1 MGVWRKKSPSRGIR
15 PYKVPEVGVCL
26 VRSVNIKGTS
36 VAEVELVMQ
45 GGVGKSQGGLRP
57 Q

>member
-1 MGVWRKKSPSRGIR
+1 MSVWRKNFPSRGIS

-26 VRSVNIKGTS
+26 VHSVNIKVTS
-36 VAEVELVMQ
+36 VAEVELVTRE
-45 GGVGKSQGGLRP
+45 GVGKSRGGLRP

>member
-1 MGVWRKKSPSRGIR
+1 MSVWRKNSPSRGIN

-36 VAEVELVMQ
+36 VAEVELVTRR
-45 GGVGKSQGGLRP
+45 GVGKGA
-57 Q
+57 